1 MRRAQAIPLIAL
13 AVFFAFP
20 VVTMLASFASPN
32 DIASTLT
39 NISLARLWWFTAW
52 QAALST
58 VLTVAVALPITW
70 AVSRHSFRFSKTL
83 TGLITVPFFMPA
95 VVIATGVKAILPSA
109 PVAGILWAHVVFN
122 VAVVLRVVGPR
133 WSLLDPTLED
143 TAADLGATPLRTFR
157 FIVLPYI
164 APALKNAA
172 AVVFL
177 FCFSSFGVIAILGG
191 IKRRTIEAEIFTQAV
206 NLGDTRTAVS
216 LSVIQAVVILI
227 VFTLGTRQSRVTNT
241 SRTTDTTTTDIAT
254 TLRIPTQRQQRRIFA
269 AVALPILI
277 VVTPLFAVILR
288 SLRLDGHFTL
298 DGYRWLFNGTTE
310 SVGINIASTLLT
322 STTFAISCAVL
333 TTTAALVI
341 ASAKNTTSLI
351 SALTALPLMVSA
363 ITLGLGLI
371 VTFDQSPFEWRAER
385 WLIPVIH
392 CVIALPLAVRTLDPA
407 VRAIPESLTQASASL
422 GAGPWRT
429 WRRIEL
435 PLLTPALVR
444 SAGLSAAISLGEFGA
459 TSFLTRSNSTTVPIA
474 ISQLLGHPG
483 SQLSQAAFALA
494 ALCVLLFTAALRLA

>member
-1 MRRAQAIPLIAL
+1 MRWAQAIPLGAL

-20 VVTMLASFASPN
+20 VVTMLASFARPS
-32 DIASTLT
+32 DITSTLT
-39 NISLARLWWFTAW
+39 NASLVRLWWFTAW

-70 AVSRHSFRFSKTL
+70 AVSRYSFRFSKTL
-83 TGLITVPFFMPA
+83 IGLITVPFFMPA
-95 VVIATGVKAILPSA
+95 VVIATGVKAVLPSA
-109 PVAGILWAHVVFN
+109 PVPAILWAHVVFN
-122 VAVVLRVVGPR
+122 VAVIVRIVGPR
-133 WSLLDPTLED
+133 WAMLDTTLED
-143 TAADLGATPLRTFR
+143 TAADLGATSLRTFR
-157 FIVLPYI
+157 FIVLPHI

-241 SRTTDTTTTDIAT
+241 SRTTDTTNDIAT
-254 TLRIPTQRQQRRIFA
+254 TLRIPTQRQRRRIVA
-269 AVALPILI
+269 AVALPVLI
-277 VVTPLFAVILR
+277 VVAPLVAVILR

-310 SVGINIASTLLT
+310 AVGINIASTLLT
-322 STTFAISCAVL
+322 STTFAITCAVL
-333 TTTAALVI
+333 TTTAALMI
-341 ASAKNTTSLI
+341 ASAKNNTSLI
-351 SALTALPLMVSA
+351 SALTAFPLMVSA
-363 ITLGLGLI
+363 VTLGLGLI
-371 VTFDQSPFEWRAER
+371 VTFDQAPFEWRVER

-407 VRAIPESLTQASASL
+407 VHAIPESLTQASASL
-422 GAGPWRT
+422 GAGPWKT

-483 SQLSQAAFALA
+483 AQLSQAAFALA